1 MSEHLTVRADELQR
15 LLQKA
20 LDAVTRVHEELVR
33 SMDECQLRLQDLEAE
48 WLSSGDTDS
57 EARDSLR
64 LLKEELLF
72 SFTQREVRQGQI
84 VALKATLARPDL
96 MKALVWRIDLS
107 FMSALMKLRDARL
120 HLTGDGWSEERRAPR
135 EFGKLHPVLPV
146 EPSQGVASE
155 MDLVDRDPAVLARG
169 RGGNDQHGVVRRR
182 QSGEGLRKKHGAR
195 G

>member
-1 MSEHLTVRADELQR
+1 MSEHLTVQADELQR

-33 SMDECQLRLQDLEAE
+33 SMDECQQRLQDLEAE

-57 EARDSLR
+57 EARESLR

-96 MKALVWRIDLS
+96 MKALVWRIDIS

-146 EPSQGVASE
+146 EPSEEVASE
-155 MDLVDRDPAVLARG
+155 MGLVDRDPAVLVRG